1 MHHIAAPRVVCSA
14 LLVAASKG
22 VQPADVF
29 CALPLPISHA
39 VPVAGHQCPTPLI
52 KGQAGGPHRALLR
65 ANQGRNHA
73 LHSAAGQQEV
83 QEGHIQVVATAGE
96 QAWQT
101 QPMQHPASQESDAEP
116 SQLDGGTGMAP
127 SHLQQAQAPNPF
139 ANGSAGF
146 TSAGPF
152 GNQPLDAGSPAQPA
166 PVGEQVFGDST
177 PVTRVVHHHRS
188 DSLAIAA
195 PATEHSE
202 PSFENPPQFA
212 VQADQVGASSQETCI
227 ALACCAALLVHGGM
241 SVRQRSHCR
250 LAVCRPLLCL
260 RRPQLRAYLMRLR
273 RGLWQVGT
281 YHVAICK
288 PAYAPLRW
296 QRHMN
301 CTDGKLHLICGLLLA

>member
-22 VQPADVF
+22 VPPADVF

-39 VPVAGHQCPTPLI
+39 VPVAGHQCATPLI

-152 GNQPLDAGSPAQPA
+152 GNQPLDAGSPVQPA

-212 VQADQVGASSQETCI
+212 VQAAQVGFKLARNLHCIGVLCCFAGAWRNVCPAAFTLSPCCMQAS
-227 ALACCAALLVHGGM
+227 ALPAASANTRIFDAAEERAVAGKQLSCCDLQAGIRPITLAA
-241 SVRQRSHCR
+241 
-250 LAVCRPLLCL
+250 
-260 RRPQLRAYLMRLR
+260 AYEL
-273 RGLWQVGT
+273 
-281 YHVAICK
+281 Y
-288 PAYAPLRW
+288 
-296 QRHMN
+296 
-301 CTDGKLHLICGLLLA
+301 